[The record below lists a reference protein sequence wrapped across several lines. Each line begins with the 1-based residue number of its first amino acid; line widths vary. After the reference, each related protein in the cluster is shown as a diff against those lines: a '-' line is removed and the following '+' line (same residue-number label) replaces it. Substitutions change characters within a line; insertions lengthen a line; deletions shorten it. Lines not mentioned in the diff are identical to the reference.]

1 MLPQDQSTLTSTPVI
16 EVVSDV
22 VCPWCFIGKR
32 RIEKAL
38 TLLGLPNARLKW
50 KAFQLNPDAPPE
62 GLDRQAYRTRKF
74 GSMSYAKQL
83 EARVAA
89 AGAGEGIDFQFDR
102 IRRVPNTFQAHRLI
116 WLADREGVQDS
127 VVEKLFQAYFVDAL
141 DIGDA
146 AVLRRMGAD
155 SGIPD
160 ATLDSFFATDMGAS
174 AVRAEELQARRLGV
188 NGVPAFFVDGR
199 QVAAGADIPE
209 RLAAALGPVL
219 VPGLTQCSLNDDGCA
234 N

>member
-1 MLPQDQSTLTSTPVI
+1 MLQQEKSTLTSTPLI

-38 TLLGLPNARLKW
+38 TLLGLPNARLQW

-74 GSMSYAKQL
+74 GSMAYAKQL

-102 IRRVPNTFQAHRLI
+102 IQRVPNTFQAHRLI
-116 WLADREGVQDS
+116 WLADREGVQDG
-127 VVEKLFQAYFVDAL
+127 VVEKLFQAYFIDTI
-141 DIGDA
+141 DIGDP
-146 AVLRRMGAD
+146 AVLRRVGAD
-155 SGIPD
+155 SGIPH
-160 ATLDSFFATDMGAS
+160 ATLDSFFATGMGTS
-174 AVRAEELQARRLGV
+174 AVRADELQARRRGV
-188 NGVPAFFVDGR
+188 SGVPAFFVDG
-199 QVAAGADIPE
+199 QPVAAGAEVPE

-219 VPGLTQCSLNDDGCA
+219 APGLTQCSLNDGACS
-234 N
+234 

>member
-1 MLPQDQSTLTSTPVI
+1 MLQQDQSTLTSTQVI

-38 TLLGLPNARLKW
+38 TLLGLLKARLKW
-50 KAFQLNPDAPPE
+50 TAFELNPDAPPE

-74 GSMSYAKQL
+74 GSLAYSKQL

-102 IRRVPNTFQAHRLI
+102 IHRVPNTFQAHRLI
-116 WLADREGVQDS
+116 WLADREGVQDP
-127 VVEKLFQAYFVDAL
+127 VVEKLFQAYFVDAVE
-141 DIGDA
+141 IGDP
-146 AVLRRMGAD
+146 AVLRRLGSD
-155 SGIPD
+155 SGIPA
-160 ATLDSFFATDMGAS
+160 ATLDSFFATGLGTDE
-174 AVRAEELQARRLGV
+174 VRAEELEARRRGI
-188 NGVPAFFVDGR
+188 NGVPAFFVDGQ
-199 QVAAGADIPE
+199 QVAAGAEVPE

-219 VPGLTQCSLNDDGCA
+219 APGLMQCSLNDGDCL
-234 N
+234 